1 MSPKS
6 KLMRPL
12 WPESVDLGTPL
23 DEASRMWYLLLAGM
37 VQRYHSVPT
46 ITTDTVGEHTFG
58 VVWLCA
64 LMSDG
69 IPRAELLLAA
79 LWHDVPELTI
89 GDMPAPA
96 KRRLG
101 LNNQFIQMEK
111 EVLGGLLRLPAL
123 ELTDDEKRT
132 LTIADRVDG
141 MLHCCYERAL
151 GNQVIEEVYDR
162 FVIYVAQLNPS
173 EPEQKVIDA
182 VTQIWSAYHG
192 H

>member
-1 MSPKS
+1 MK
-6 KLMRPL
+6 PL
-12 WPESVDLGTPL
+12 WPESLDLGAPL
-23 DEASRMWYLLLAGM
+23 DEPNRLWYLLLAGM

-46 ITTDTVGEHTFG
+46 ITSDTVGEHTFG

-64 LMSDG
+64 LLSNG
-69 IPRAELLLAA
+69 TPRAELLLAA
-79 LWHDVPELTI
+79 VWHDVPELTV

-101 LNNQFIQMEK
+101 LSESFAAMEQ
-111 EVLGGLLRLPAL
+111 EVLGEMLQLPIPQ
-123 ELTDDEKRT
+123 LTVDEQRI

-162 FVIYVAQLNPS
+162 FLQYIVQLKPNQT
-173 EPEQKVIDA
+173 EQKIVSA
-182 VTQIWSAYHG
+182 VEHIWSAYHG
-192 H
+192 R

>member
-1 MSPKS
+1 MSPRN
-6 KLMRPL
+6 KLMKPL
-12 WPESVDLGTPL
+12 WPESIELGAPL
-23 DEASRMWYLLLAGM
+23 DEPNRLWYLLLAGM

-46 ITTDTVGEHTFG
+46 ITSDTVGEHTFG

-64 LMSDG
+64 LLSNG
-69 IPRAELLLAA
+69 TPRAELLLAA
-79 LWHDVPELTI
+79 LWHDVPELTV

-101 LNNQFIQMEK
+101 LSEAFAAMEQ
-111 EVLGGLLRLPAL
+111 EVLGGMLQLSIPK
-123 ELTDDEKRT
+123 LTVDEQRI

-162 FVIYVAQLNPS
+162 FLQYIVQLNPTS
-173 EPEQKVIDA
+173 AEQKIVDA
-182 VTQIWSAYHG
+182 VEHIWSAYHG
-192 H
+192 